1 MLVILTFFYDSY
13 LTSDLYKYISLQ
25 RFGHKY
31 IFWKNQLFGE
41 TLQHNWKRLTFHEKE
56 SFDRTEQFLTK
67 DTFANDYRI
76 NTMKYNFFAMSRAW
90 NLKQLCVPDFGLQ

>member
-1 MLVILTFFYDSY
+1 MKKKVLIVQNNF
-13 LTSDLYKYISLQ
+13 K
-25 RFGHKY
+25 K
-31 IFWKNQLFGE
+31 
-41 TLQHNWKRLTFHEKE
+41 
-56 SFDRTEQFLTK
+56 K